1 MHKVSV
7 TQTKGTYMKTKVLKK
22 LVAVF
27 LLGAG
32 VASYV
37 EASNNNYPDCPPC
50 SIGTPSPKNSPQ
62 SSPAPTPRG
71 SDSDDKK

>member
-1 MHKVSV
+1 MA
-7 TQTKGTYMKTKVLKK
+7 QTKGTHMKTQVLKK
-22 LVAVF
+22 LVATV

-32 VASYV
+32 FASHI
-37 EASNNNYPDCPPC
+37 ETSDNNYPNCPPC
-50 SIGTPSPKNSPQ
+50 NVGTPSPKNSPQ